1 MKTLGGYRLT
11 SFLQKARRVK
21 KQMQRDT
28 QQLRRKLMNELEQM
42 FDIAKSAVEAAK
54 GDKTKA
60 KQVQIWIRV
69 MGYLGQVMNSLA
81 DSFDEAKAMEYFENL
96 ERMIHEAEKTSEGCP
111 EA

>member
-1 MKTLGGYRLT
+1 VKRIGGYGLT

-28 QQLRRKLMNELEQM
+28 QQLRQKLLNELERM
-42 FDIAKSAVEAAK
+42 FDIAKNAVEAAER
-54 GDKTKA
+54 DKSKA
-60 KQVQIWIRV
+60 KQVQVWIRV

-96 ERMIHEAEKTSEGCP
+96 ERMIREAKGNSE
-111 EA
+111 ES

>member
-1 MKTLGGYRLT
+1 MKTIGGYRLT

-28 QQLRRKLMNELEQM
+28 QQLRQKLMNELERM

-54 GDKTKA
+54 RDKTKA

-81 DSFDEAKAMEYFENL
+81 DSFDEAKALEYFENL
-96 ERMIHEAEKTSEGCP
+96 ERMIREAEESAEKGKK
-111 EA
+111 A